1 MSGILAVRTLRS
13 RWKPIKELLLSDQP
27 DHPTHIR
34 LHRCFSWMAASQPAA
49 DAPPVGDDEAMIYL
63 WIAFN
68 ALYGQWDP
76 QLRQPQPDMACYR
89 GLIQK
94 LLAIDH
100 PSAAGGGRFAAMYTA
115 ERGLVTEI
123 LEDEFLSHCFWQ
135 EPTPQRAGQSRKARH
150 ESRTWYLE
158 GKWGMLSERVL
169 ERIYLMRCQL
179 IHGAATHGG
188 KLNRDSLARC
198 VLMLRHVL
206 QAAVVVLIQDG
217 GKLDLGPLCYAPLH
231 PGERA

>member
-1 MSGILAVRTLRS
+1 
-13 RWKPIKELLLSDQP
+13 
-27 DHPTHIR
+27 
-34 LHRCFSWMAASQPAA
+34 MAASQQAA
-49 DAPPVGDDEAMIYL
+49 DGPPVGDDQAMIYL

-68 ALYGQWDP
+68 ALYGRWDH
-76 QLRQPQPDMACYR
+76 QVRQPLPDMACYR
-89 GLIQK
+89 GLIGK

-100 PSAAGGGRFAAMYTA
+100 SAAVLSAAVSAAAVPSAVSGGGGGYFAGMYTA
-115 ERGLVTEI
+115 ERKLVTEI
-123 LEDEFLSHCFWQ
+123 LEDEFLSHYFWQ

-158 GKWGMLSERVL
+158 GKWGVLSERVL

-206 QAAVVVLIQDG
+206 QASILVLIQDG